1 MSHPVWVTH
10 PNNAVFDHRQG
21 ETHRKPPMPSQ
32 STRPVILIHP
42 PAVSKRYLKTK
53 FMPYGMAVIHAYLK
67 EHGVP
72 VEQRDYLM
80 EYLFDAPEDIDF
92 HNPAMSFTEDDFLAC
107 LRDESTRTALA
118 AFTEKYGSR
127 LLTDGGIYA
136 FSIVAYHQFWA
147 GLLLSRYIRA
157 HDPAAVIVFGGP
169 FITIKPTESLVRYGL
184 ADYWV
189 KGSGELPLLMLY
201 EMLCKNAGHS
211 LKEIPGLIFMRNGE
225 PVENPKWEPA
235 AIEERAPD
243 FEGLDLDRYCYD
255 HPLTGDQTLF
265 LPYRI
270 SKGCPS
276 RCTFCTG
283 RLVDRYAVKPVEKVV
298 SELISLSQRY
308 QTDNFMFADASINGS
323 PRLLERVCDGLIRRF
338 PDIRWYAYARV
349 RGFDSRL
356 LAKAREAGCFSLFW
370 GLESAHQPT
379 VELLG
384 KRFRVE
390 RMFEV
395 MDQAI
400 ELGIKN
406 YVHIMYNTPH
416 ETDADIRAFMRLV
429 DRYIDS
435 PMVVFL
441 PGRFLLEP
449 QSLMFQDPET
459 YGLAN
464 IARVETGLFER
475 EQYTYDE
482 TRGGLNAEEVRQR
495 NEKHREMLMDH
506 LEWIRYQAMTR
517 NSKSRVIRMIP
528 SRVFVRSAKHARR
541 SRPAARIHRALI
553 NWAQSTTRGLSEQM

>member
-1 MSHPVWVTH
+1 
-10 PNNAVFDHRQG
+10 
-21 ETHRKPPMPSQ
+21 MPSE
-32 STRPVILIHP
+32 STSPLILIHP

-53 FMPYGMAVIHAYLK
+53 FMPYGMAVIYAYLK
-67 EHGVP
+67 EHGIP
-72 VEQRDYLM
+72 VEQHDYLM

-92 HNPAMSFTEDDFLAC
+92 HNPAMSFTEKDFLTY
-107 LRDESTRTALA
+107 LRDGSGHPGLA
-118 AFTEKYGSR
+118 AFAEKYGSGLVSDR
-127 LLTDGGIYA
+127 GFYA

-147 GLLLSRYIRA
+147 SLLLSRYIRA
-157 HDPAAVIVFGGP
+157 HDRHAVIVFGGP
-169 FITIKPTESLVRYGL
+169 FITIKPTESIIHYGL

-201 EMLCKNAGHS
+201 KMHRGSGGHS
-211 LKEIPGLIFMRNGE
+211 LKDIPGLIFMQDGE
-225 PVENPKWEPA
+225 FVENPRSEPA
-235 AIEERAPD
+235 AIGERAPD
-243 FEGLDLDRYCYD
+243 FEGLDLEQYCYD

-270 SKGCPS
+270 TKGCPS

-298 SELISLSQRY
+298 SELISLSQLY
-308 QTDNFMFADASINGS
+308 QTNNFMFADASVNGS
-323 PRLLERVCDGLIRRF
+323 PRLLERVCDELIRRF
-338 PDIRWYAYARV
+338 PNIRWYAYARV

-356 LAKAREAGCFSLFW
+356 LTKVRNAGCFSLFW

-384 KRFRVE
+384 KRFQVE
-390 RMFEV
+390 RMYEV
-395 MDQAI
+395 IDQAI

-406 YVHIMYNTPH
+406 YIHIMYNTPH
-416 ETDADIRAFMRLV
+416 ETEADAKAFIRLV
-429 DRYIDS
+429 ERYIDS

-449 QSLMFQDPET
+449 QSLMFQDPEA

-464 IARVETGLFER
+464 IEKVGTSLFER

-482 TRGGLNAEEVRQR
+482 SGTGLNSEDVLRR
-495 NEKHREMLMDH
+495 NEEHKRKLGDH

-517 NSKSRVIRMIP
+517 NSKSRVVRMIP
-528 SRVFVRSAKHARR
+528 SRLLMRTANHARR
-541 SRPAARIHRALI
+541 SRLAAHLHDALV
-553 NWAQSTTRGLSEQM
+553 NWVESTARSLGEQM